1 MMITVDDLV
10 DFLELLPDDA
20 GMIAWELTHNGCACY
35 TLTTSVIFTV
45 PSGQPPPWPDTPL
58 SELPTGGP

>member
-20 GMIAWELTHNGCACY
+20 GMIAWELTH
-35 TLTTSVIFTV
+35 FTV

-58 SELPTGGP
+58 SELPAGGP